1 MKHKGT
7 IRKVYIL
14 VRQLQP
20 GLLLLILLTRGII
33 AALPF
38 ISLIFSSRILDMVID
53 RQPIDRIMQQV
64 LIMVLCNF
72 VLVLI
77 QHALEKAVNIKKRI
91 LGEKIYQM
99 ICEKTLC
106 IDYEVLEKKETLEM
120 IQRAEDGM
128 KRKTLSKLL
137 SSVQFSHVQ
146 LFATP

>member
-7 IRKVYIL
+7 IRKVYTL

-53 RQPIDRIMQQV
+53 RQPIDLIMQQV

-77 QHALEKAVNIKKRI
+77 QHALEKTVNIKN
-91 LGEKIYQM
+91 L
-99 ICEKTLC
+99 
-106 IDYEVLEKKETLEM
+106 
-120 IQRAEDGM
+120 
-128 KRKTLSKLL
+128 
-137 SSVQFSHVQ
+137 
-146 LFATP
+146 